1 MATTL
6 HAFWRAFLNVY
17 FRGMAAMK
25 RLASAM
31 AFSAI
36 FTLVSAV
43 SAVENPAGNWK
54 STIMLGK
61 KSQDVTIKLKLEGDK
76 LTGTVGGGQGN
87 REAAI
92 SDGTFKDDKV
102 SFSVV
107 REQKGEKLTQKY
119 TGTVSGDSI
128 KGKIETERGGKS
140 RSTDW
145 EATRQK

>member
-1 MATTL
+1 MA
-6 HAFWRAFLNVY
+6 V
-17 FRGMAAMK
+17 
-25 RLASAM
+25 LALLC
-31 AFSAI
+31 FVGV
-36 FTLVSAV
+36 L
-43 SAVENPAGNWK
+43 SAVENPAGSWK

-61 KSQDVTIKLKLEGDK
+61 KTQEVTIKLKLDGDK
-76 LTGTVGGGQGN
+76 LTGTLGGQGN

-102 SFSVV
+102 TFSVV

-145 EATRQK
+145 TATREK